1 MDRRQID
8 LPVEVE
14 RRISQMKRRQ
24 VHDRRVQKIAV
35 ENDRRKGSRRVN
47 SESINLK
54 EPEELVQNPI
64 PPFYL
69 FIIISFSVAA
79 MLLTY
84 LFNTL

>member
-1 MDRRQID
+1 MDRRKID

-24 VHDRRVQKIAV
+24 VHDRRVQQIAV

-47 SESINLK
+47 SEPISLK
-54 EPEELVQNPI
+54 ESEELAQNPI

>member
-1 MDRRQID
+1 MDRRKVD

-24 VHDRRVQKIAV
+24 IHDRRIQQIAV
-35 ENDRRKGSRRVN
+35 ENDRRKGSRRAN
-47 SESINLK
+47 SNPINLK
-54 EPEELVQNPI
+54 KQEELAQNPI

-69 FIIISFSVAA
+69 FIIIIFSAAA

>member
-1 MDRRQID
+1 MDRRKTD

-14 RRISQMKRRQ
+14 RRISEMKRRQ
-24 VHDRRVQKIAV
+24 VHDRRVQQIAV
-35 ENDRRKGSRRVN
+35 ENDRRKRSRRVK
-47 SESINLK
+47 SEPINLK
-54 EPEELVQNPI
+54 EPEELAQNPI

-69 FIIISFSVAA
+69 FLIISFSAAA